1 MIKEY
6 DSLTGI
12 YSFPTF
18 LSVTRD
24 MLDSN
29 PDTEYVMMVVDIERF
44 KVINE
49 MFSMEK
55 GDRVLKS
62 IASIFSKYVG
72 RRNGTYGRIGSDR
85 FVSCYPKNLY
95 SEEEISSYL
104 TFVISEGDLN
114 YRVFMQ
120 AGLYFI
126 DERDI
131 DVIKMCDRA
140 LMALKNI
147 KGRYSEK
154 ISVYSENARYSLVE
168 TQQLISDIDSAL
180 QDKEFKIYV
189 QPVYRLK
196 DNKMVSGEVLVRW
209 EHPKHGLLM
218 PGRFIPIFEKNYVI
232 SRLDKYIWEEACLL
246 IRRMMDTKDVVMP
259 LSINVSRVDLLLE
272 DVVGILKGLV
282 EKYDIPYKYLRVEI
296 TESAYM
302 DSPEKLINTIKALK
316 ELGFIVLMDD
326 FGAGYSSLN
335 TLKDLSFDVL
345 KIDKKLIDEVDDAG
359 KGGSVVMSV
368 IRMARWLGMK
378 VVAEGIEKCTQANL
392 LRMIGCDYLQGY
404 LYSRPVD
411 VETFLSKIGEKVD
424 VESIQLNERL
434 NFEYLFTAKDLYTK
448 IFAEELIGPL
458 AIFELEGNRLKFLEA
473 NETYSRKYETKDN
486 NLLQFVG
493 ILSDDIELPI
503 YKKIVKRCKDAYETK
518 SPEYYT
524 FAVSD
529 NNGERQWIK
538 LKIIY
543 YGDRVGT
550 HMYIFSITDVTK
562 DVVQADKREA
572 KELYPLLCTMFTEI
586 IEFNY
591 SQNTLTTLHKNDK
604 IINARHEH
612 VPLDDM
618 LDKFFN
624 YMIPPEHREQTRY
637 YLSQDFVNG
646 LFQDGKKIFSFK
658 LEMYDKNKNPYP
670 CEMTLIKRIGD
681 ANSLAVL
688 VCTRVIDESN

>member
-18 LSVTRD
+18 LSQTRD
-24 MLDSN
+24 LLDAN

-55 GDRVLKS
+55 GDKVLRAV
-62 IASIFSKYVG
+62 ASIFSKFVG
-72 RRNGTYGRIGSDR
+72 RRGGTYGRIGSDR
-85 FVSCYPKNLY
+85 FVSCYPKEFY

-104 TFVISEGDLN
+104 TFVISEGDMT
-114 YRVFMQ
+114 YRVYMQ

-126 DERDI
+126 EERDI

-180 QDKEFKIYV
+180 QNKEFKLYV

-246 IRRMMDTKDVVMP
+246 IRRMMDGGGVVMP

-272 DVVGILKGLV
+272 DVVGILEKLV
-282 EKYDIPYKYLRVEI
+282 RKYDIPHEYLRVEI

-302 DSPEKLINTIKALK
+302 DSPDKLINTIKDLK
-316 ELGFIVLMDD
+316 ELGFTILMDD

-345 KIDKKLIDEVDDAG
+345 KIDKKLIDEVDDSG

-404 LYSRPVD
+404 LYSKPVD
-411 VETFLSKIGEKVD
+411 VETFLAKIGEQ
-424 VESIQLNERL
+424 VEIDNIQLNDQL
-434 NFEYLFTAKDLYTK
+434 NFEKMFASKDLYTQ
-448 IFAEELIGPL
+448 IFTEELIGPL
-458 AIFELEGNRLKFLEA
+458 AMFELDGNRLKFIEA
-473 NETYSRKYETKDN
+473 NESYSRKYETRDS
-486 NLLQFVG
+486 NLLQFIG
-493 ILSDDIELPI
+493 ILSDDKEAPI
-503 YKKIVKRCKDAYETK
+503 YKKIVKRCMDAYETRV
-518 SPEYYT
+518 PEYYT
-524 FAVSD
+524 FSRSI
-529 NNGERQWIK
+529 NTSERQWLK

-543 YGDRVGT
+543 YGDRGDS
-550 HMYIFSITDVTK
+550 HWFIFSISDVTR
-562 DVVQADKREA
+562 DVIQADKREA

-591 SQNTLTTLHKNDK
+591 SQNTMTTMHKNESLIK
-604 IINARHEH
+604 ARHEH

-618 LDKFFN
+618 LEKLIN
-624 YMIPPEHREQTRY
+624 NMIAPEDRDAVKR
-637 YLSQDFVNG
+637 YLSEEFVTE
-646 LFQDGKKIFSFK
+646 LFDEGKKIFAFK
-658 LEMYDKNKNPYP
+658 LGMYDKDGVIHP

-681 ANSLAVL
+681 ANSLTVL
-688 VCTRVIDESN
+688 VCTRVVE